1 MLKCKNK
8 QQNKYA
14 KLFKDFQSYENN
26 AHWQLP
32 NRRYY
37 INNQT
42 SQNRVAF
49 LVRFTHDVRETSPFF
64 YLNYIQDIL
73 IQLSTTMVPT
83 TATDVDRYKF
93 LFINGIGLQ
102 CVVIIRK
109 FCRKCMSCTQW
120 RTSCFLLKRIYM
132 TIKE

>member
-1 MLKCKNK
+1 MQSCSKTFRVMKIMPTESSQIDDITLPI
-8 QQNKYA
+8 
-14 KLFKDFQSYENN
+14 KLHKIGLHSLFVS
-26 AHWQLP
+26 LT
-32 NRRYY
+32 
-37 INNQT
+37 T
-42 SQNRVAF
+42 SVK
-49 LVRFTHDVRETSPFF
+49 LHHFF

-73 IQLSTTMVPT
+73 IKLSTTMVPT

-93 LFINGIGLQ
+93 FFINGIGLQ

-120 RTSCFLLKRIYM
+120 RTSRFLLKRIYM